1 MSERLNKSIEIL
13 EKTAKEI
20 EDKKISEKKKADTER
35 TGMMQKIRDLR
46 PRITDLIKAGQ
57 KCQELGID
65 FRSALKRM
73 TSTMILDLFQ
83 RIRRSGILVS
93 KTVDLTVHGIF
104 TRTEWKAFPFQ
115 IMIIQKELLKTRRF
129 RI

>member
-65 FRSALKRM
+65 FPICFEADDVNH
-73 TSTMILDLFQ
+73 DLGF
-83 RIRRSGILVS
+83 IS
-93 KTVDLTVHGIF
+93 K
-104 TRTEWKAFPFQ
+104 
-115 IMIIQKELLKTRRF
+115 IIQKELLKTRRF